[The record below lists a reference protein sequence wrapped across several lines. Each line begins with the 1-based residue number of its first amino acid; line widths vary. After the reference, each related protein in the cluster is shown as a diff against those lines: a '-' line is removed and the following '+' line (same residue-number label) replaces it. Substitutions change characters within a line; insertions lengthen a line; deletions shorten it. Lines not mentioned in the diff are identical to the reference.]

1 MTLNFVLDHPWA
13 KTNSEGVIFVIS
25 YTNSTLPVMYVSF
38 VMEKKRVRMQ
48 MKMKENK
55 HKDFST
61 YFARKKGFLPTWLRL
76 FSFERSSSNIFAVA
90 EAYKTYMAR
99 KHQGKG
105 SNYSS
110 QYCKAEMHFRL
121 HFGKTF
127 ILGLPMLLK
136 ELFCLKILQKQHD
149 AQINFNSA

>member
-25 YTNSTLPVMYVSF
+25 YTNSTLPVIYVSF

-48 MKMKENK
+48 MDMKENK

-61 YFARKKGFLPTWLRL
+61 YFAWKKGFLRTWLRL

-99 KHQGKG
+99 KTSREG
-105 SNYSS
+105 
-110 QYCKAEMHFRL
+110 F
-121 HFGKTF
+121 
-127 ILGLPMLLK
+127 
-136 ELFCLKILQKQHD
+136 
-149 AQINFNSA
+149 